1 MGIKEKVMV
10 DFLEEELS
18 RYLYWQTERE
28 SIRIKKEEQG
38 LPAPWTDDPIL
49 RDFKFCQVFREDD
62 RTTRWF
68 REHIREPL
76 RHHPSVLMATVIF
89 RWFNFIDTGRTLI
102 KHDLHLKWDRKKAI
116 EEITK
121 QDKWITGSYI
131 IKTPNGMD
139 KVTGVA
145 ECVSHMWKD
154 RLSIVN
160 KISTQNM
167 NLEDTWRLLKDYPYM
182 GPFMAYEVVTD
193 LRHTYLLEN
202 ANDIL
207 TWANAGPGAMRGLN
221 RLTGRELG
229 FSKRSHDW
237 NGEMNTLFSK
247 VTEAGLNEDIR
258 DLRRYLRTDK
268 APHAPLHRSTMKY
281 EMREIEGGLCEFD
294 KYSRMVKGEGRTRSV
309 FKQSKHPLVEGLFD
323 PAYGR
328 NPHESN

>member
-1 MGIKEKVMV
+1 MAKFI
-10 DFLEEELS
+10 EEELS
-18 RYLYWQTERE
+18 RYCYWQTERE

-38 LPAPWTDDPIL
+38 LAAPWTDDPIL
-49 RDFKFCQVFREDD
+49 QNFKFCQVFREDD

-68 REHIREPL
+68 REYIRAPL
-76 RHHPSVLMATVIF
+76 GHDPSVLMATVIF
-89 RWFNFIDTGRTLI
+89 RWFNFIGTGRTLI
-102 KHDLHLKWDRKKAI
+102 KHDLHLKWNRKKAI

-121 QDKWITGSYI
+121 QDKWVTGSYI

-145 ECVSHMWKD
+145 ECISHMWGD
-154 RLSIVN
+154 RRSIVN
-160 KISTQNM
+160 KILTQNM
-167 NLEDTWRLLKDYPYM
+167 NLEETWKLLKDYPYM

-193 LRHTYLLEN
+193 LRHTYLLKN
-202 ANDIL
+202 ANDKL

-237 NGEMNTLFSK
+237 NGEMNALFSK
-247 VTEAGLNEDIR
+247 VTEAGLNDDIR
-258 DLRRYLRTDK
+258 DLRIPLRTDK
-268 APHAPLHRSTMKY
+268 APYAPLHRNSRKY

-309 FKQSKHPLVEGLFD
+309 YKQSKYPLVEGLFD
-323 PAYGR
+323 PIYGG

>member
-1 MGIKEKVMV
+1 MV
-10 DFLEEELS
+10 DFLEEELR
-18 RYLYWQTERE
+18 RYCYWQTERE
-28 SIRIKKEEQG
+28 SIRIKKEEHG

-49 RDFKFCQVFREDD
+49 QDFKFCQVFREDD

-68 REHIREPL
+68 REYIRAPL
-76 RHHPSVLMATVIF
+76 GHDPSVLMATVIF

-102 KHDLHLKWDRKKAI
+102 KHDLHLKWNRKKAI

-121 QDKWITGSYI
+121 QDKWVTGSYI

-145 ECVSHMWKD
+145 ECISHMWGD
-154 RLSIVN
+154 RWAIVN
-160 KISTQNM
+160 KILTQNM
-167 NLEDTWRLLKDYPYM
+167 NLKETWKMLKDYPYM

-202 ANDIL
+202 ANDKL

-237 NGEMNTLFSK
+237 NGEMNALFSK
-247 VTEAGLNEDIR
+247 VTEAGLNDDIR

-268 APHAPLHRSTMKY
+268 APYAPLHRSSMKY

-309 FKQSKHPLVEGLFD
+309 YKQNKYPLVEGLFD
-323 PAYGR
+323 PIYGR